1 MAYVLKTKFL
11 LLSLLAMHSA
21 MTSCKQD
28 VNVFDCEEGRKEV
41 ECAELTPAEQAK
53 SALDANEF
61 TSQLVQFASVE
72 QQIYQNS
79 NLEKMLNLQET
90 SQISEMVDFIGNRV
104 EFFGQKLPLENGV
117 GEFSYVMPAGVT
129 EATVNIANSN
139 GINVFFA
146 DADTNQGKHTINWD
160 GKDKNGRQLPDGE
173 YTVLVS
179 GRDGQGNLMQVE
191 HLMTG
196 SVNGAGVDDGKVKLF
211 IGDSIIIEQDKIL
224 SVHKPNTKSASEEE

>member
-1 MAYVLKTKFL
+1 MIIG
-11 LLSLLAMHSA
+11 SA
-21 MTSCKQD
+21 LNSD
-28 VNVFDCEEGRKEV
+28 PVEGS
-41 ECAELTPAEQAK
+41 K
-53 SALDANEF
+53 SAEAGAKLEDDLNRFLNILVTQLQNQDPLDPLDANEF

-90 SQISEMVDFIGNRV
+90 SQISDMVDFIGNRV

-117 GEFSYVMPAGVT
+117 AEFSYVIPAGVS
-129 EATVNIANSN
+129 EATVNISNSS
-139 GINVFFA
+139 GMNVFYN
-146 DADTNQGKHTINWD
+146 DADTNQGKHTIKWD
-160 GKDKNGRQLPDGE
+160 GMDKNGRQLPDGE

-179 GRDGQGNLMQVE
+179 AKDGQGNLSQVE

-196 SVNGAGVDDGKVKLF
+196 SVNGAGVDDGVVKLF

-224 SVHKPNTKSASEEE
+224 SVHKPNKESASNDN

>member
-1 MAYVLKTKFL
+1 MIIGGAT
-11 LLSLLAMHSA
+11 
-21 MTSCKQD
+21 TSNAID
-28 VNVFDCEEGRKEV
+28 G
-41 ECAELTPAEQAK
+41 TK
-53 SALDANEF
+53 SAEASAKLEDDLNRFLNILVTQLQNQDPLDPLDANEF

-90 SQISEMVDFIGNRV
+90 SQISDMVDFIGNKV
-104 EFFGQKLPLENGV
+104 EFFGQNLPLEQGRA
-117 GEFSYVMPAGVT
+117 EFSYIMPAGVS
-129 EATVNIANSN
+129 EANVNISNSS
-139 GINVFFA
+139 GMNVFYT

-179 GRDGQGNLMQVE
+179 GRDGQGNLVQVE

-224 SVHKPNTKSASEEE
+224 SVHKQNTNSALKEE

>member
-1 MAYVLKTKFL
+1 MILGSGSATSGTSIEGSASAEASAKLEDDLNRFL
-11 LLSLLAMHSA
+11 NILVTQLQN
-21 MTSCKQD
+21 QD
-28 VNVFDCEEGRKEV
+28 PLD
-41 ECAELTPAEQAK
+41 P
-53 SALDANEF
+53 LDANEF

-117 GEFSYVMPAGVT
+117 GEFSYVMPAGVK

-160 GKDKNGRQLPDGE
+160 GIDKNGQQLPDGD

-179 GRDGQGNLMQVE
+179 GKDAQGNLVQVE

-196 SVNGAGVDDGKVKLF
+196 TVNGAGVDDGVVKLF
-211 IGDSIIIEQDKIL
+211 IGGSLIIEQDKIL
-224 SVHKPNTKSASEEE
+224 SVHKPNTGASNDN

>member
-1 MAYVLKTKFL
+1 MILGNATSAAAIEGGQSAEAGAKLEDDLNRFL
-11 LLSLLAMHSA
+11 NILVTQLQN
-21 MTSCKQD
+21 QD
-28 VNVFDCEEGRKEV
+28 PLD
-41 ECAELTPAEQAK
+41 P
-53 SALDANEF
+53 LDANEF

-90 SQISEMVDFIGNRV
+90 GQISDMVDFIGNKV
-104 EFFGQKLPLENGV
+104 EFFGQKLPLENGAA
-117 GEFSYVMPAGVT
+117 EFSYVMPTGVK

-146 DADTNQGKHTINWD
+146 DADTNSGKHTINWD
-160 GKDKNGRQLPDGE
+160 GQDKNGQQLPDGE

-179 GRDGQGNLMQVE
+179 GTDPQGNLVQIE

-196 SVNGAGVDDGKVKLF
+196 TVSGAGVDNGVVKLF
-211 IGDSIIIEQDKIL
+211 VGQSLIIDQDKVL
-224 SVHKPNTKSASEEE
+224 SVRKPETETAETEE

>member
-1 MAYVLKTKFL
+1 MIIG
-11 LLSLLAMHSA
+11 SA
-21 MTSCKQD
+21 LNSD
-28 VNVFDCEEGRKEV
+28 PVEGS
-41 ECAELTPAEQAK
+41 K
-53 SALDANEF
+53 SAEASAKLEDDLNRFLNILVTQLQNQDPLDPLDANEF

-90 SQISEMVDFIGNRV
+90 SQISDMVDFIGNRV

-117 GEFSYVMPAGVT
+117 AEFSYVIPAGVS
-129 EATVNIANSN
+129 EATVNISNSS
-139 GINVFFA
+139 GMNVFYS
-146 DADTNQGKHTINWD
+146 DADTNQGKHTIKWD
-160 GKDKNGRQLPDGE
+160 GMDKNGRQLPDGE

-179 GRDGQGNLMQVE
+179 AKDGQGSLSQVE

-196 SVNGAGVDDGKVKLF
+196 SVNGAGVDDGVVKLF

-224 SVHKPNTKSASEEE
+224 SVHKPNKESASNDN